1 MKRLLTILFLSLFCV
16 MSYAQR
22 KGDYYDMAYK
32 LAGKHQIDSSFIY
45 LDSLAT
51 KYADKNLYLYYNLT
65 VNPRFRQMHQDKRW
79 DELMNKILKAKHEVE
94 DTLTLQCPQKKDVEK
109 TITAEAKYYK
119 MCVDINV
126 KEKNLKVDGT
136 VTVNF
141 NKKAYIDFALWKYST
156 VKDIKVNGKDAN
168 IDFTPE
174 SKFQWMPQAG
184 RLRVNKDNSDKATIH
199 FTYTAHIDSVEAWM
213 AACDTNLVMLS
224 MYMPWYPHNLDS
236 EHFTGDII
244 FKIDDNFKV
253 SGSSLI
259 SKRDKQWVMHQP
271 WEGFDFEFI
280 AAPNLKSRVV
290 KSQGKSIEID
300 YLSFEEADADS
311 LANACQEIFN
321 YYSKL
326 YQVVPETKELKVVLL
341 PDLGGAI
348 SRRNFIVA
356 EAYVFNEDL
365 FKLMAHEIGHFWWQY
380 APADNWLDWMNESF
394 AEYSSLRAIKHH
406 FGDALFNDYVKAY
419 RESVR
424 KVCPIMELDRNA
436 PDAHKVFYNK
446 GAIVLY
452 DLQKKVGDEKF
463 FKFMQTL
470 AKSHV
475 DTHVQLMNIA
485 KNTMGSKWASW
496 IEMRLQQ

>member
-244 FKIDDNFKV
+244 
-253 SGSSLI
+253 
-259 SKRDKQWVMHQP
+259 P
-271 WEGFDFEFI
+271 
-280 AAPNLKSRVV
+280 
-290 KSQGKSIEID
+290 
-300 YLSFEEADADS
+300 
-311 LANACQEIFN
+311 
-321 YYSKL
+321 
-326 YQVVPETKELKVVLL
+326 
-341 PDLGGAI
+341 
-348 SRRNFIVA
+348 
-356 EAYVFNEDL
+356 
-365 FKLMAHEIGHFWWQY
+365 
-380 APADNWLDWMNESF
+380 
-394 AEYSSLRAIKHH
+394 
-406 FGDALFNDYVKAY
+406 
-419 RESVR
+419 
-424 KVCPIMELDRNA
+424 
-436 PDAHKVFYNK
+436 
-446 GAIVLY
+446 
-452 DLQKKVGDEKF
+452 
-463 FKFMQTL
+463 
-470 AKSHV
+470 
-475 DTHVQLMNIA
+475 
-485 KNTMGSKWASW
+485 
-496 IEMRLQQ
+496 